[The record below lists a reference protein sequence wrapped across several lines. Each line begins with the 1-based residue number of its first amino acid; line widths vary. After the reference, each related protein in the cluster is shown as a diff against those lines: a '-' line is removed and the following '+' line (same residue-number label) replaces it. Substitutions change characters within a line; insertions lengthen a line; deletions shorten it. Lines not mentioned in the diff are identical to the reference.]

1 MSHYMVRKRQTVSY
15 PVEGQPDLHDI
26 LVQLKGCP
34 DSPYWNRSIS
44 DIGGMILYWAAQ
56 EEKSKYIVESDNNAR
71 NVRDS
76 DAKP

>member
-1 MSHYMVRKRQTVSY
+1 MARKRQTISY
-15 PVEGQPDLHDI
+15 PVEGQAELLDI
-26 LVQLKGCP
+26 LVKLKGCP

-44 DIGGMILYWAAQ
+44 DIGGMILYRAAQ
-56 EEKSKYIVESDNNAR
+56 EEISKSTVRNDNYSR

>member
-1 MSHYMVRKRQTVSY
+1 MTRKRQTVSY

-44 DIGGMILYWAAQ
+44 DIGGMILYRAAQ
-56 EEKSKYIVESDNNAR
+56 EEKSKYIVENDNNAR

-76 DAKP
+76 DAKILMA

>member
-1 MSHYMVRKRQTVSY
+1 MARKRQTISY

-26 LVQLKGCP
+26 LVQLMGCP

-44 DIGGMILYWAAQ
+44 DIGGMILLRAAQ
-56 EEKSKYIVESDNNAR
+56 EEASKYIVGNDNDAW

-76 DAKP
+76 DAKPC